1 MKKGLFI
8 YFRYLFGR
16 MLMAFFIGK
25 IRKNEFQLFQ
35 ERMVRY
41 SMTNLL
47 FVFYVLSPT
56 HIYETLLWIT
66 WFTFIG
72 MNINRLT

>member
-1 MKKGLFI
+1 MNTLYI
-8 YFRYLFGR
+8 LLYLFGR

-72 MNINRLT
+72 TWKKYSMY